1 MAHRFNTP
9 PGWPVAPDWTPPQH
23 WQPPPDWPHPPQDWQ
38 WWVEVPEAPA
48 APPVPAVPAQPLP
61 AAPASDVNPDLLHL
75 LATPVTAVA
84 QSTNGRGNRKA
95 QLESQVEALTGFAER
110 LQRALTSTV
119 GELRVLGAL
128 DAAELTVEIG
138 RRKAMIEHLESTA
151 EAHKAS
157 VAAGAEAHL
166 RQVVDQ
172 ATAANAELQRLGI
185 ELDRQRAAL
194 VETRD
199 TELLQEVGVYEYS
212 HPLSDAVAF
221 KAQLETIRDRY
232 KVLAKNDRAI
242 TCIANWHVNGSL
254 AQGRKMVREFSKLM
268 LRAYNAE
275 ADNLVRT
282 MRPYK
287 VDSSVSR
294 LGKTRETIMR
304 LGSTM
309 EMRISDEYHWLRV
322 DELKLTADYLAK
334 VAEEKERIR
343 EQRAKEREEEKAQ
356 KEMQRE
362 TEKLEKER
370 AHIQAAMAKLADK
383 GDLDAVEALKAQL
396 ESVDAAFA
404 NVMARQANSSIGHVY
419 VISNIG
425 AFGPNMVKI
434 GMTRRLEPLDRVNE
448 LGDASVP
455 FRFDVHAMIYSENA
469 PKLEAK
475 LHEVFAEFRVN
486 RVNQRREFFY
496 VSPEQVRDELAKL
509 EGEHLLEYTDH
520 PEAYEWRA
528 SGGEHR

>member
-9 PGWPVAPDWTPPQH
+9 PGWPVAPDWTPPQN
-23 WQPPPDWPHPPQDWQ
+23 WQPPPEWPRPPQNWQ
-38 WWVEVPEAPA
+38 WWIEVPDAQV
-48 APPVPAVPAQPLP
+48 APPVPVVPAQPTP
-61 AAPASDVNPDLLHL
+61 AAPVPTGPNTDVNPDLQQL
-75 LATPVTAVA
+75 LSTPVAVVA
-84 QSTNGRGNRKA
+84 QSANGWGTRKA
-95 QLESQVEALTGFAER
+95 QLESQVLAITGFAER
-110 LQRALTSTV
+110 LQRALTSTIA
-119 GELRVLGAL
+119 ELRTLGAL
-128 DAAELTVEIG
+128 DAAELTVETG
-138 RRKAMIEHLESTA
+138 RRQAMLSH
-151 EAHKAS
+151 
-157 VAAGAEAHL
+157 
-166 RQVVDQ
+166 VVDQ
-172 ATAANAELQRLGI
+172 ATTANAELNRLGV

-232 KVLAKNDRAI
+232 KSLAKNDRAI
-242 TCIANWHVNGSL
+242 TSITNWHVNGSQ

-287 VDSSVSR
+287 IDSAVSR
-294 LGKTRETIMR
+294 LDKTRETIMR

-309 EMRISDEYHWLRV
+309 EMRIADEYHWLRI
-322 DELKLTADYLAK
+322 DELKLTADYLSK

-343 EQRAKEREEEKAQ
+343 EQRAREREEEKAQ
-356 KEMQRE
+356 KEMLRE
-362 TEKLEKER
+362 KEKLEKER
-370 AHIQAAMAKLADK
+370 AHIQAAIDKLAAN
-383 GDLDAVEALKAQL
+383 GDFEAVEGMKEKLA
-396 ESVDAAFA
+396 SVDAAFE
-404 NVMARQANSSIGHVY
+404 NVMERQANSSIGHVY

-425 AFGPNMVKI
+425 AFGPDMVKI
-434 GMTRRLEPLDRVNE
+434 GMTRRLEPMDRVNE

-455 FRFDVHAMIYSENA
+455 FRFDVHAMIYSDDA

-475 LHEVFAEFRVN
+475 LHEIFADYRVN

-496 VSPEQVRDELAKL
+496 VNPEQVRDELAKL

-528 SGGEHR
+528 SGGDAR